1 VRPNASMNR
10 LEIIDKEGLKQAL
23 RARPGYEYD
32 QAEYL
37 IDQASYLVPLAIS
50 DEIVFRNLIP
60 STWVFAENERPRTL
74 EWLVRQLRERS
85 LTWGQL
91 AVNPPPVQKGE
102 WFQRAQVLCDQFVWD
117 RMGPVFVTP
126 VKGRRRKG
134 RNEGDE
140 LEPSPTASFTIV
152 SGLHCSLAAMT
163 RIEEKTTTFRPV
175 EAILVLP
182 RVDY

>member
-1 VRPNASMNR
+1 MNH
-10 LEIIDKEGLKQAL
+10 LGIIDKEVLQQAL
-23 RARPGYEYD
+23 RARPGYKYD

-37 IDQASYLVPLAIS
+37 IDQASYLFPLAIS
-50 DEIVFRNLIP
+50 DEKVFRNLIP

-74 EWLVRQLRERS
+74 ERLVRQLRERS

-102 WFQRAQVLCDQFVWD
+102 WYQRVQVLHDKFDWD

-126 VKGRRRKG
+126 VKGWRRKG
-134 RNEGDE
+134 RTEGDE
-140 LEPSPTASFTIV
+140 LEPSPTASFSIV

-163 RIEEKTTTFRPV
+163 RMEEKTTAFRPM
-175 EAILVLP
+175 EAVLVLP
-182 RVDY
+182 RVDF